1 MTVARNGVQNQT
13 AQSPG
18 TWLILHKCPVP
29 EHPSE
34 SSVAELKGHPLG
46 LCISSV
52 DAWLLSILVTLNTHI
67 GRMAQIIHSHKYDS
81 NRCMSKHLDKGVF
94 CTYPLRASKS
104 EIPVRYDVIQG
115 NTKEYNVL
123 IPLVSPDSADPSNM
137 IRYVC
142 IYL

>member
-1 MTVARNGVQNQT
+1 MTVARNGVQKYT

-52 DAWLLSILVTLNTHI
+52 VAWLLSILVTLNTHI

-81 NRCMSKHLDKGVF
+81 NRCMSKHLDKGVGLARGGQ
-94 CTYPLRASKS
+94 CGPGGICVACMHAWCIAVTVEISLYLDTY
-104 EIPVRYDVIQG
+104 RYSYYMG
-115 NTKEYNVL
+115 
-123 IPLVSPDSADPSNM
+123 S
-137 IRYVC
+137 
-142 IYL
+142 